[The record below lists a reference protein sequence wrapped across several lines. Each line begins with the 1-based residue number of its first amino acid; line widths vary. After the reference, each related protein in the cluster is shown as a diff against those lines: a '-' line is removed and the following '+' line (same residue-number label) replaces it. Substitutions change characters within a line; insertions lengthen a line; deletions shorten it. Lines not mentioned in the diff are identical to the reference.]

1 MMWQSWACW
10 LGWWTAFLNIFI
22 VLEQLAR
29 SPETAETLL
38 PPCLWCCCCFL
49 CVYVCMCV
57 WVTSMQTHLGPLL
70 LFPSHTSKQV
80 MLHSGNTHTCRHIN
94 ADEQV
99 HAYLLTCTGTPT
111 RARARA
117 YIQTNEPTN
126 VEMHTPTQAH
136 TLVYKQTLHSRAYL
150 SSYRWLVWSTWV
162 REWRG
167 WGKSPSNEMNMYQ
180 MEFEVVTCI
189 QPCILTERL
198 SLRHHQDIIRCLN
211 DTQNPGDFHI

>member
-38 PPCLWCCCCFL
+38 PPCLWCCCFFL
-49 CVYVCMCV
+49 CVYVCV
-57 WVTSMQTHLGPLL
+57 SHKYADSLRPSPSLSITH
-70 LFPSHTSKQV
+70 KQAGYATFWK
-80 MLHSGNTHTCRHIN
+80 HTHTCRHIN

-111 RARARA
+111 HTHARA

-198 SLRHHQDIIRCLN
+198 SLCHHQDIIRCLN